1 MERLL
6 FVAIQQ
12 PGAAESAESQN
23 LQRND
28 LQHRQAATAGR
39 DGRIPRMLHSN
50 KSAFPLW
57 ISIKILDTQPVYAQ
71 REREVEEQPWS
82 YIRREEASASSQ
94 GRYDSLINNS
104 GSLQPDA
111 WMRNSVGNL
120 LSGDLWREQEFLRPA
135 THWIQKNVW
144 SESWQAWRFL
154 FWLFIEFFKP
164 LFSEL
169 CCRGPSQQQIRLK
182 TKFQTD
188 ICACCWSREAPRFSS
203 TPFFPLF

>member
-12 PGAAESAESQN
+12 PGAAEIAESQN

-39 DGRIPRMLHSN
+39 DGCIPRMLHSN
-50 KSAFPLW
+50 KSTFQLW

-94 GRYDSLINNS
+94 GRYDSLINN
-104 GSLQPDA
+104 A
-111 WMRNSVGNL
+111 
-120 LSGDLWREQEFLRPA
+120 LSNQMHE
-135 THWIQKNVW
+135 
-144 SESWQAWRFL
+144 
-154 FWLFIEFFKP
+154 
-164 LFSEL
+164 
-169 CCRGPSQQQIRLK
+169 
-182 TKFQTD
+182 
-188 ICACCWSREAPRFSS
+188 
-203 TPFFPLF
+203 